1 MPAKSRLR
9 HAIIGETEGAA
20 DVGEAERLERALAVP
35 VSRWLRADAAFF
47 LAADCSTCGR
57 FHVDR
62 RLYDVEAARD
72 GEPLVT
78 ARFAARC
85 PAVRYRIGGR
95 LEPAGC
101 ADEPRAQRI
110 AWP

>member
-1 MPAKSRLR
+1 MPAESRLR
-9 HAIIGETEGAA
+9 HAVIGETEGAPEVA
-20 DVGEAERLERALAVP
+20 EAERLERALAVP

-47 LAADCSTCGR
+47 LAGDCTACRR

-62 RLYDVEAARD
+62 RLYDVEAAED

-95 LEPAGC
+95 LEPPGC
-101 ADEPRAQRI
+101 AAEPRAHRI